1 MTWHNIKAINLRRSR
16 SERRPQ
22 RLVIMKKRKK
32 APSGNFMAAEA
43 SAVGGEMALSQVW
56 CEDTESVGVY
66 CVLTVSDNGP
76 FFKAFLNQTGSCCKL
91 FHHCVGMSTVALIPI
106 YVCNLNRQHG
116 PLQPYFKIL
125 FVFALSCQC
134 VRADLLPWC
143 MII

>member
-43 SAVGGEMALSQVW
+43 SAGWVAKWLYSRFGCARTLRASGFIVYSLCQTTTLFFRGVPQPHRFLLQVVPSLRRHVSGGA
-56 CEDTESVGVY
+56 
-66 CVLTVSDNGP
+66 
-76 FFKAFLNQTGSCCKL
+76 ATGL
-91 FHHCVGMSTVALIPI
+91 Q
-106 YVCNLNRQHG
+106 RQHAS
-116 PLQPYFKIL
+116 LQPYFKIL

-134 VRADLLPWC
+134 VRADLLP
-143 MII
+143 